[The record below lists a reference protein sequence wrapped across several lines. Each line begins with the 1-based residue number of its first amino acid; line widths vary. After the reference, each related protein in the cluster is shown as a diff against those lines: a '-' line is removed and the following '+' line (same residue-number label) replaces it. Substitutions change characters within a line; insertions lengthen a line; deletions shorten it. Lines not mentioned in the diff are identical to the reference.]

1 MKMRYQINL
10 VTVDTVPHQHKSY
23 EIMVYQRGEGY
34 LHTADAAIPVGPG
47 KIMIV
52 PPGTEHG
59 STFPHGGERYPITGE
74 FSHILNFTAPTLIS
88 DNAEKEG
95 LMLARM
101 IYQNRFANPEYV
113 AALCSAFAHFLVQN
127 ADMHDPVIRKVQEI
141 VEEMTDRFYD
151 CNLDLCALLH
161 NSGYAEDYIRAQ
173 FKRHTGKTPTE
184 FLTRLRISHACF
196 LIDIYRHSVPL
207 SDIAEKCGYTDYV
220 YFSRRFKQL
229 TGLSPREYMEQ

>member
-1 MKMRYQINL
+1 MRYQINL
-10 VTVDTVPHQHKSY
+10 VTVDTQPHQHKFY

-34 LHTADAAIPVGPG
+34 LRTKEGLIPVGPG

-52 PPGTEHG
+52 PPGVEHG
-59 STFPHGGERYPITGE
+59 SIFPEGGERYPITGDFDHI
-74 FSHILNFTAPTLIS
+74 FSFTAPTLVS
-88 DNAEKEG
+88 DNAKKEG

-113 AALCSAFAHFLVQN
+113 TALGSAFAHFLVQSMKL
-127 ADMHDPVIRKVQEI
+127 DDPVIQKIREI
-141 VEEMTDRFYD
+141 IQSMTDRFYD

-161 NSGYAEDYIRAQ
+161 ESGYAEDYIRAKFRQ
-173 FKRHTGKTPTE
+173 HTGKTPTE
-184 FLTRLRISHACF
+184 YLTRLRISHACF

-229 TGLSPREYMEQ
+229 TGLSPRDYMEQ